1 MKKTITA
8 FVVLVSLTAC
18 GSDTI
23 EQSITP
29 TQPTST
35 RVPSD
40 TSTRTA
46 PASTSVTTPK
56 TTTHKAPART
66 SAVAKIR
73 TSTVV
78 KTRTE
83 RVSRSTQRVE
93 PTTKA
98 PVRTSE
104 SAYSRASKTPTYSA
118 PTAAKKQPQISN
130 TQTNSGMWGK
140 IAQCESGGN
149 PRAVSPN
156 GLYRGLYQ
164 ISASTWAAYGGT
176 SYAARPDLASP
187 SQQLAVAQKI
197 QLGQGWNA
205 WPTCSRR

>member
-1 MKKTITA
+1 MKKTIA
-8 FVVLVSLTAC
+8 SFAVLVSVTAC

-46 PASTSVTTPK
+46 PVSTSVTTPK

-66 SAVAKIR
+66 S
-73 TSTVV
+73 TVV
-78 KTRTE
+78 KTHTE

-93 PTTKA
+93 PTTKTPA
-98 PVRTSE
+98 RASE
-104 SAYSRASKTPTYSA
+104 STYSRASKTSTYSA
-118 PTAAKKQPQISN
+118 PTTAKKQPQISN

-149 PRAVSPN
+149 SRAVSPN

-197 QLGQGWNA
+197 QQGQGWNA

>member
-1 MKKTITA
+1 MKKTLAA
-8 FVVLVSLTAC
+8 FAVLVSVTAC

-29 TQPTST
+29 TQPTSAVT
-35 RVPSD
+35 STTSA

-46 PASTSVTTPK
+46 PVSTSATVAPK
-56 TTTHKAPART
+56 TTTTHKAPART
-66 SAVAKIR
+66 SIV
-73 TSTVV
+73 S

-83 RVSRSTQRVE
+83 RASRSTQRVE
-93 PTTKA
+93 PTTKT

-104 SAYSRASKTPTYSA
+104 STYSRASKTSTYSA
-118 PTAAKKQPQISN
+118 PTLAKKQPQISN
-130 TQTNSGMWGK
+130 TQSNSGMWGK

-149 PRAVSPN
+149 ARAVSPN

-197 QLGQGWNA
+197 QQGQGWNA

>member
-1 MKKTITA
+1 MKKTIAA

-40 TSTRTA
+40 TSTRTV
-46 PASTSVTTPK
+46 PVSTSVAVPK

-66 SAVAKIR
+66 STA
-73 TSTVV
+73 V
-78 KTRTE
+78 KTQTE
-83 RVSRSTQRVE
+83 RVSRTTRRVE
-93 PTTKA
+93 PTTA

-104 SAYSRASKTPTYSA
+104 SAYSRASKTSTYSA
-118 PTAAKKQPQISN
+118 PTTTKKQPQISN
-130 TQTNSGMWGK
+130 TQSNSGMWGK

-149 PRAVSPN
+149 SRAVSPN

-197 QLGQGWNA
+197 QQGQGWNA

>member
-1 MKKTITA
+1 MKKTLAA
-8 FVVLVSLTAC
+8 FAVLVSVTAC

-29 TQPTST
+29 TQPTSAVT
-35 RVPSD
+35 STTSA

-46 PASTSVTTPK
+46 PVSTSATVAPK
-56 TTTHKAPART
+56 TTTTHKAPA
-66 SAVAKIR
+66 R

-197 QLGQGWNA
+197 QQGQGWNA